1 MYHGIAIYGVPYRR
15 SRRKTI
21 GPLRKGMLATLRKD
35 RQVLAPTDPEA
46 VQLLGSDGAVCVQRL
61 LACTM
66 SPVLRAALTGPYS
79 EAAGTYNLL
88 EHTAATILFAV
99 EFMLGGDDRINGDNS
114 MPLLALSEQLNLA
127 PLKAACEAALLRVL
141 VTSNAAELA
150 DAAVRFGC
158 VQLQA
163 AADKIQS
170 ADTSVLGDLIVLKSR
185 LVAKRTAAAEKQATA
200 AKEVDL
206 VDAELADVVDKEGH
220 ELEQIFRAK
229 SAAAA
234 GVSGGQD
241 DYPYAASTVVRVL
254 PNASNPFGWLW
265 DRKADQPSA
274 SDSPHTG
281 LAQPKKKARVA
292 GGRAKPTAPSSRP
305 VTYTSIMEA
314 YSSVGPGSVIKLA
327 AGRHMISDVDH
338 SGKVRWPELKYRK
351 SVQIVADDGLSPE
364 QVLIGTKSHQLGD
377 GFLDLGCVLPILGDI
392 RLAGVTCLCT
402 NSLDFG
408 MAFFTV
414 EAGGKLWL
422 ENCALKL
429 RGDASLDPK
438 FRGARGPLAMARELQ
453 VSMGVR
459 VEAGGSAVIRDCII
473 KDADGP
479 GVEIDTQAGRVLIE
493 RTVVTGCGR
502 GPPHKNWPS
511 KYPHLGYYNEGER
524 GAIELLIPPTQPLPH
539 HAPHCQILLRGCT
552 VEGNYGPGVSWRPL
566 PVATWKDGRLSKV
579 GRDAIQS
586 VFTLDTCVVK
596 GNGHGITVRLAE
608 WSREEA
614 VVCNVAKRGEN
625 GEDDEDEEYDDDD
638 DDEECGS
645 EEEDG
650 SGEEEEEVED
660 GEEEGF

>member
-1 MYHGIAIYGVPYRR
+1 MATAGAAA
-15 SRRKTI
+15 
-21 GPLRKGMLATLRKD
+21 MLATLRKD
-35 RQVLAPTDPEA
+35 RQLLAPTDPEA
-46 VQLLGSDGAVCVQRL
+46 VQLIGSDGAVCVQRL

-66 SPVLRAALTGPYS
+66 SPVLRAALTGPYA
-79 EAAGTYNLL
+79 EAAGTYRLL
-88 EHTAATILFAV
+88 EHSAATILYAV
-99 EFMLGGDDRINGDNS
+99 EFMLGGDDRINGENS

-163 AADKIQS
+163 AAGKIQS
-170 ADTSVLGDLIVLKSR
+170 ADTSALGDLIALKSR

-206 VDAELADVVDKEGH
+206 VDAELADVADKEGH
-220 ELEQIFRAK
+220 ELEQIFRGK

-241 DYPYAASTVVRVL
+241 DYPHAASTVVRVL
-254 PNASNPFGWLW
+254 PNANNPFGWLW
-265 DRKADQPSA
+265 DEQEADGPSA
-274 SDSPHTG
+274 SVSPRTG
-281 LAQPKKKARVA
+281 LAQPKKRARVA
-292 GGRAKPTAPSSRP
+292 GGRAKPTAPSSRL

-327 AGRHMISDVDH
+327 AGRHMIHDVDH
-338 SGKVRWPELKYRK
+338 SGQERWPELKYRK

-364 QVLIGTKSHQLGD
+364 QVLIGTESHELGD
-377 GFLDLGCVLPILGDI
+377 SFFNLGCVLPILGDI

-402 NSLDFG
+402 NSLSFG
-408 MAFFTV
+408 LAFLAV

-429 RGDASLDPK
+429 RGDKSLDPK
-438 FRGARGPLAMARELQ
+438 FSGARGGLGMATELQ

-502 GPPHKNWPS
+502 GPPHEKRPS
-511 KYPHLGYYNEGER
+511 KYQHLGYYNEGER
-524 GAIELLIPPTQPLPH
+524 GAIELLIPPKQPLPH

-566 PVATWKDGRLSKV
+566 PVAS
-579 GRDAIQS
+579 
-586 VFTLDTCVVK
+586 
-596 GNGHGITVRLAE
+596 
-608 WSREEA
+608 
-614 VVCNVAKRGEN
+614 
-625 GEDDEDEEYDDDD
+625 
-638 DDEECGS
+638 
-645 EEEDG
+645 
-650 SGEEEEEVED
+650 
-660 GEEEGF
+660 

>member
-1 MYHGIAIYGVPYRR
+1 
-15 SRRKTI
+15 
-21 GPLRKGMLATLRKD
+21 MLATLRKD